1 MSRLRKGKKFKGGS
15 FAQTFRQGISS
26 NTPFAKVVVADQGGD
41 EEPQDL
47 ETRQQEAAGDDINP
61 KTRTELGP
69 KDEIPSDTDYSR
81 EEVDA
86 YFQRRKLAKEQ
97 EALDKAKREQEEQA
111 ASEAD
116 EEAAAAEEERE
127 ATSQGE
133 NIAGSFE
140 NEYDPTMTGKK
151 RRAESKENKQ
161 QIRDAKKTA
170 KQTAKQEFKDKKQ
183 AIKDSGVKGS
193 AKRQAKK
200 AARKDKRADK
210 KSIRQNKRAAKKS
223 NRKAKRKARRKGR
236 K

>member
-41 EEPQDL
+41 EEVQDL
-47 ETRQQEAAGDDINP
+47 ETRQQEAANDETSPAARSD
-61 KTRTELGP
+61 LSP

-81 EEVDA
+81 EEIDA

-97 EALDKAKREQEEQA
+97 EALDKAKREQEEEDAQ
-111 ASEAD
+111 ED
-116 EEAAAAEEERE
+116 NEAEEERE

-133 NIAGSFE
+133 NIADSFDK
-140 NEYDPTMTGKK
+140 EYDPTMTGKQ

-183 AIKDSGVKGS
+183 AIKDSGAKGS

-200 AARKDKRADK
+200 SARKDKRSDK

-223 NRKAKRKARRKGR
+223 NRKAKRKARKGR
-236 K
+236 KK

>member
-41 EEPQDL
+41 EEVQDL
-47 ETRQQEAAGDDINP
+47 ETRQQEAANDETSPAARSD
-61 KTRTELGP
+61 LSP

-81 EEVDA
+81 EEIDA

-97 EALDKAKREQEEQA
+97 EALDKAKREQEEEDAQ
-111 ASEAD
+111 ED
-116 EEAAAAEEERE
+116 NEAEEERE

-133 NIAGSFE
+133 NIAGSFDK
-140 NEYDPTMTGKK
+140 EYDPTMTGKQ

-183 AIKDSGVKGS
+183 AIKDSGAKGS

-200 AARKDKRADK
+200 SARKDKRSDK

-223 NRKAKRKARRKGR
+223 NRKAKRKARKGR
-236 K
+236 KK

>member
-15 FAQTFRQGISS
+15 FAQTFKQGIAS
-26 NTPFAKVVVADQGGD
+26 NTPFAKVVVADQGAD
-41 EEPQDL
+41 EEVKDL
-47 ETRQQEAAGDDINP
+47 ETRQQEAANDQTSAAARSD
-61 KTRTELGP
+61 LSP

-111 ASEAD
+111 ADEA
-116 EEAAAAEEERE
+116 EAAEEERE

-140 NEYDPTMTGKK
+140 NEYDPTMTGKE
-151 RRAESKENKQ
+151 RRQESRENKK

-183 AIKDSGVKGS
+183 AIKDAGLKGKD
-193 AKRQAKK
+193 KRQAKK
-200 AARKDKRADK
+200 SARQDKRADK

-223 NRKAKRKARRKGR
+223 NRKAKRKARRNRR

>member
-15 FAQTFRQGISS
+15 FAQTFKQGIAS
-26 NTPFAKVVVADQGGD
+26 NTPFAKVVVADQGAD
-41 EEPQDL
+41 EEVKDL
-47 ETRQQEAAGDDINP
+47 ETRQQEAANDQTSAAARSD
-61 KTRTELGP
+61 LSP

-111 ASEAD
+111 ADEA
-116 EEAAAAEEERE
+116 EAAEEERE

-140 NEYDPTMTGKK
+140 NEYDPTMTGKE
-151 RRAESKENKQ
+151 RRQESRENKK

-183 AIKDSGVKGS
+183 AIKDAGLKGKD
-193 AKRQAKK
+193 KRQAKK
-200 AARKDKRADK
+200 SARQDKRADK

-223 NRKAKRKARRKGR
+223 NRKAKRKARKN

>member
-26 NTPFAKVVVADQGGD
+26 NTPFAKVVVADQGAD
-41 EEPQDL
+41 EEVQDL
-47 ETRQQEAAGDDINP
+47 ETRQQEAANDQTSAAARSD
-61 KTRTELGP
+61 LSP

-111 ASEAD
+111 ATEAD
-116 EEAAAAEEERE
+116 EAEEERE

-140 NEYDPTMTGKK
+140 NEYDPTMTGKE
-151 RRAESKENKQ
+151 RRQESRENKK

-183 AIKDSGVKGS
+183 AIKDAGLKGKD
-193 AKRQAKK
+193 KRQAKK
-200 AARKDKRADK
+200 SARQDKRADK
-210 KSIRQNKRAAKKS
+210 KSIRQSKKAAKKS
-223 NRKAKRKARRKGR
+223 NRAKKRAAKKARKGR

>member
-183 AIKDSGVKGS
+183 AIKD
-193 AKRQAKK
+193 
-200 AARKDKRADK
+200 KRADK

>member
-15 FAQTFRQGISS
+15 FAKTFRQGIAS
-26 NTPFAKVVVADQGGD
+26 NTPFAKVVVADQGAD
-41 EEPQDL
+41 EEVQDL
-47 ETRQQEAAGDDINP
+47 ETRQQEAANDETSAAARSD
-61 KTRTELGP
+61 LSP

-97 EALDKAKREQEEQA
+97 EALDKAKREQEEEEASA
-111 ASEAD
+111 AE

-140 NEYDPTMTGKK
+140 SEYDPTMTGKQ
-151 RRAESKENKQ
+151 RRQESRENKQ

-183 AIKDSGVKGS
+183 AIKDAGLKGS

-200 AARKDKRADK
+200 SARQDKRADK

-223 NRKAKRKARRKGR
+223 NRKAKRKARKN

>member
-26 NTPFAKVVVADQGGD
+26 NTPFAKVVVADQGAD
-41 EEPQDL
+41 EEVQDL
-47 ETRQQEAAGDDINP
+47 ETRQQEAANDQTSAAARSD
-61 KTRTELGP
+61 LSP

-111 ASEAD
+111 ATEAD
-116 EEAAAAEEERE
+116 EAEEERE

-140 NEYDPTMTGKK
+140 NEYDPTMTGKE
-151 RRAESKENKQ
+151 RRQESRENKK

-183 AIKDSGVKGS
+183 AIKDAGLKGKD
-193 AKRQAKK
+193 KRQAKK
-200 AARKDKRADK
+200 SARQDKRADK

-223 NRKAKRKARRKGR
+223 NRKAKRKARKN

>member
-41 EEPQDL
+41 EEVQDL
-47 ETRQQEAAGDDINP
+47 ETRQQEAANDETSPAARSD
-61 KTRTELGP
+61 LSP

-81 EEVDA
+81 EEIDA

-97 EALDKAKREQEEQA
+97 EALDKAKREQEEEDAQ
-111 ASEAD
+111 EAN
-116 EEAAAAEEERE
+116 EAEEERE

-133 NIAGSFE
+133 NIAGSFDK
-140 NEYDPTMTGKK
+140 EYDPTMTGKQ

-183 AIKDSGVKGS
+183 AIKDSGAKGS

-200 AARKDKRADK
+200 SARKDKRSDK

-223 NRKAKRKARRKGR
+223 NRKAKRKARKGR
-236 K
+236 KK